1 MIYQF
6 LVSII
11 NRHLIDIEIFL
22 IKIFQIGIT
31 FAYIAI
37 MSEILF
43 FLTRRFCLYTR
54 KYSQKKPA
62 FWHVLRSGNLTY
74 MKDSA
79 VDII

>member
-54 KYSQKKPA
+54 KYRSEKTRILA
-62 FWHVLRSGNLTY
+62 FYTVVT
-74 MKDSA
+74 
-79 VDII
+79 